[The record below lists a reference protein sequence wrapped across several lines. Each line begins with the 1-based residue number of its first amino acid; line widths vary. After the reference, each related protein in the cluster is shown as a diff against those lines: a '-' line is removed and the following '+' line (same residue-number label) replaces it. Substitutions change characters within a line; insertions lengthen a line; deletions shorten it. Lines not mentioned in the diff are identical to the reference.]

1 MNASTVGIEEHQQL
15 AIIIDAVAAT
25 AVREAAAAAGEG
37 RDVLLIRL
45 SITALSS

>member
-25 AVREAAAAAGEG
+25 VVRVAAAAGEG
-37 RDVLLIRL
+37 RDVLLVRL